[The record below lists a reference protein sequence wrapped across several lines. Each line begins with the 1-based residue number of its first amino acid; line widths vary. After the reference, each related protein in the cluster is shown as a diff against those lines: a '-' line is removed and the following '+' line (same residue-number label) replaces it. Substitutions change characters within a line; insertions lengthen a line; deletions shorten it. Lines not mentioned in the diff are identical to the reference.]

1 MKGTAIILAVLLLT
15 VSASALR
22 NPAAVYCD
30 TLGYKYVVESTG
42 DGEIGRCTLPNNISV
57 DAWNFLEGKTAQGYS
72 YCTQRGYG
80 MKVVENATRCSR
92 FLLSECAVCVLS
104 DGSEIEVTELM
115 GLTFK
120 ESVCGD
126 GVCGF
131 PEDNS
136 TCPQDCPPT
145 KTEECASCHQTT
157 ETLLPYFA
165 VGAAIVVAAIII
177 KKLRKKKK

>member
-1 MKGTAIILAVLLLT
+1 MILAVLLLA
-15 VSASALR
+15 ASAEAMR

-30 TLGYKYVVESTG
+30 TLGYKYVTESAA
-42 DGEIGRCTLPNNISV
+42 DGEIGRCMLPNNVSV

-72 YCTQRGYG
+72 YCTQKGYG
-80 MKVVENATRCSR
+80 IKTVENATKCAR
-92 FLLSECAVCVLS
+92 FLLSSCAVCVLS
-104 DGSEIEVTELM
+104 DGSEVEVTELM
-115 GLTFK
+115 GLTFQ

-131 PEDNS
+131 PEKNS

-145 KTEECASCHQTT
+145 QVEQCASCHQTT
-157 ETLLPYFA
+157 ETLLPYLAAGIILLA
-165 VGAAIVVAAIII
+165 VFIVL